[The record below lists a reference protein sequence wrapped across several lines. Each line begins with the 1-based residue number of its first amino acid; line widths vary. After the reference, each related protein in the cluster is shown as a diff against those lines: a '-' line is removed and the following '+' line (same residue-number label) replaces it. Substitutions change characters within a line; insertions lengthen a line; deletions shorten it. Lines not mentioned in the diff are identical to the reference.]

1 MTTLLQNGDRL
12 CGITK
17 PLFRSLCEN
26 ILSEGTP
33 INTSTFHGRMYGP
46 FVMDETLSVTPVYHT
61 KQRRIYVSVEDFIV
75 ASLLL
80 EPTTQ
85 KTNANAI

>member
-1 MTTLLQNGDRL
+1 MTTLLKNGDRL
-12 CGITK
+12 CGISK

-26 ILSEGTP
+26 ILLKGTS

-61 KQRRIYVSVEDFIV
+61 KQRRIYVAEDNFII

-80 EPTTQ
+80 DPIPT
-85 KTNANAI
+85 NHLNVA

>member
-1 MTTLLQNGDRL
+1 MTTLLKNGDRL

-26 ILSEGTP
+26 ILSAGTP

-46 FVMDETLSVTPVYHT
+46 FVLDETLSVTPVYHT
-61 KQRRIYVSVEDFIV
+61 TQKRVYVSEDDFII

-80 EPTTQ
+80 EPTP
-85 KTNANAI
+85 ANHLNVA